1 MKKLFTQCL
10 VCAILSTAIL
20 SCSKDVKSPVSAS
33 AAKVKVTNA
42 PAQNPSQTPSQAPGE
57 NDHNGEGCHNGSN
70 HTGS

>member
-1 MKKLFTQCL
+1 MKKFFTQCL

-33 AAKVKVTNA
+33 AAKVKVTNT
-42 PAQNPSQTPSQAPGE
+42 PAQTPSQTPGE